1 MKQVTGEQLKKIQ
14 LEILDVVTQFCDAN
28 GIRYWLDSGTLL
40 GAIRHKGYI
49 PWDDDVDLGMLRE
62 DYERFLSIF
71 NKSNDRYRA
80 VSLENDPMFYL
91 PFTKVCDTTTVLSE
105 PDEKGFKLHINVD
118 VFPYDRAP
126 DDDKIAGEM
135 FDHRD
140 VLRRIHSIQST
151 PAFGNIVTKPLRGF
165 RKLAY
170 RVLYRGKIIQQM
182 IDNATRFA
190 KADTKRVED
199 FTGFSR
205 MMCDRRVFDS
215 FVLVEFEGKQYKAP
229 VGWDEWL
236 TCYYGDYMQL
246 PPENERVTHHS
257 FVAYRNDGE
266 A

>member
-80 VSLENDPMFYL
+80 VSLENDPKFYL
-91 PFTKVCDTTTVLSE
+91 PFTKVCDTTTVLYE

-135 FDHRD
+135 FDRRD
-140 VLRRIHSIQST
+140 ALRRIHSIQST
-151 PAFGNIVTKPLRGF
+151 PAFGNIVQNLCVASESLR
-165 RKLAY
+165 
-170 RVLYRGKIIQQM
+170 I
-182 IDNATRFA
+182 
-190 KADTKRVED
+190 
-199 FTGFSR
+199 GFST
-205 MMCDRRVFDS
+205 
-215 FVLVEFEGKQYKAP
+215 VEKLYS
-229 VGWDEWL
+229 
-236 TCYYGDYMQL
+236 
-246 PPENERVTHHS
+246 R
-257 FVAYRNDGE
+257 
-266 A
+266 